1 MKTVQS
7 WCRTYQKAAERQYRG
22 ECKEALASRG
32 KWLAWDQVLA
42 AVKAQKEAY
51 ECADGNRTRAKEGM
65 KYGVMLLYTSLP
77 PARSQEYW
85 TMQWQLRSEGDLYS
99 VEPEV
104 PASNWLFVSQD
115 HQHGMLYI
123 GMHKTSRHT
132 GVQRIELSS
141 TGSTGA
147 LLEQLVI
154 YCERERPLLIG
165 DYNHKHLFVVSS
177 EGSGVERDNRNIWS
191 SNTERRRSTIP

>member
-1 MKTVQS
+1 MVSDISKS
-7 WCRTYQKAAERQYRG
+7 SGKQYRG

-104 PASNWLFVSQD
+104 PASNWLFVSQGPPAW
-115 HQHGMLYI
+115 HVVHRNAQNV
-123 GMHKTSRHT
+123 TSHRCT
-132 GVQRIELSS
+132 ADRTEQYRVYRCFA
-141 TGSTGA
+141 GA
-147 LLEQLVI
+147 TSDILRAGEASPDRGLQ
-154 YCERERPLLIG
+154 P
-165 DYNHKHLFVVSS
+165 
-177 EGSGVERDNRNIWS
+177 
-191 SNTERRRSTIP
+191 